1 MSASEISAAPSDSN
15 GNHLKQGNL
24 LLSIYGYAPCPG
36 KYCEL
41 FAGCCLTVCVLRADN
56 GTRDSRAYHILF

>member
-1 MSASEISAAPSDSN
+1 MSGSEIGAAPSDSN

-36 KYCEL
+36 KCRE
-41 FAGCCLTVCVLRADN
+41 FIMAGSLRDAV
-56 GTRDSRAYHILF
+56 